1 MLILEPDISI
11 RWDKGPILHA
21 HSFLY
26 VNTSLLPTDINI
38 LRFRGTTIH
47 GDKPISLRV
56 LIYGVDNVVVNDDV
70 LKHIPGAMDAI
81 NNWVYEHH
89 LVDQWREQAAT
100 YKQVVELVDLPG
112 LVPIERGGY
121 NGSLEYTVVIDG
133 QGELDIPPLEVLV
146 IVNKAG
152 ATAQLQLFTDHYDEY
167 EGKVTCIVCK
177 YTLPLPVTMDGIRD
191 KVRGTLQQYLSY
203 L

>member
-1 MLILEPDISI
+1 MLILNPDITI

-26 VNTSLLPTDINI
+26 VKTSRLPTDINL
-38 LRFRGTTIH
+38 LRFRGTAIH
-47 GDKPISLRV
+47 SDKPISVRV
-56 LIYGVDNVVVNDDV
+56 LIYSIDNVVVNDDV

-81 NNWVYEHH
+81 NNWIHEHH
-89 LVDQWREQAAT
+89 LIDQWREQAAT
-100 YKQVVELVDLPG
+100 YKQVLESVDLPP

-152 ATAQLQLFTDHYDEY
+152 ATAQLQLLTDHYDEY
-167 EGKVTCIVCK
+167 GDELTCIVCK
-177 YTLPLPVTMDGIRD
+177 YTLPLPVTMDGIKA
-191 KVRGTLQQYLSY
+191 KVRGTLQQYMNAL
-203 L
+203 